1 MNKQELIDELT
12 AYVKRYENMSDEDYY
27 RGVYGAYKVALGLA
41 ERLDEPQKVKLPKAA
56 EPWLKHAQYSTDVID
71 LFSAV
76 EYATNSDGFIS
87 ENWQWS
93 GKFYDWLSEDADTL
107 YLLCDALRYGYEIEK
122 EPRWIVKTSEE
133 VWVKDITTNLYS
145 SKVID
150 FCDDKRPAL
159 VFLDKKIAEAVALL
173 VDGSVEEV

>member
-1 MNKQELIDELT
+1 MKKQELLKILEEWKEFRKNKNHELQ
-12 AYVKRYENMSDEDYY
+12 YY
-27 RGVYGAYKVALGLA
+27 QLA
-41 ERLDEPQKVKLPKAA
+41 EVIQLVEKLDEPQKVKLPKAA

-76 EYATNSDGFIS
+76 EYATDSDGFIS

-93 GKFYDWLSEDADTL
+93 GDFYDWLSEDADTL

-122 EPRWIVKTSEE
+122 EPRWV
-133 VWVKDITTNLYS
+133 VKDNDGEYVYDLHLYTVDKTAHS
-145 SKVID
+145 SNCSGFD
-150 FCDDKRPAL
+150 ALLFTDKS
-159 VFLDKKIAEAVALL
+159 KAEAVALL